1 MVFIRTVF
9 FYSAVVAAVVW
20 FLWPQS
26 IVELTMNQDISKQY
40 AQIVAKCWADPAFKS
55 KLLVN
60 TNATLTAEGVNIP
73 SGVEVRVV
81 ENSAQVVYVVLPAP
95 PAEGEIAEEDMSNV
109 VGANTN
115 CRVSYSGYAF

>member
-1 MVFIRTVF
+1 MEF
-9 FYSAVVAAVVW
+9 
-20 FLWPQS
+20 
-26 IVELTMNQDISKQY
+26 EMNHDIPKQY
-40 AQIVAKCWADPAFKS
+40 AQIVAKCWADPTFKS
-55 KLLVN
+55 KLLAN
-60 TNATLTAEGVNIP
+60 TNATLTAEGVDVP
-73 SGVEVRVV
+73 AGVEVRVV